1 MALRKL
7 ICHRAGVTTTKTDKT
22 WHNLLLKLPL
32 PFGRTTVINMPWI
45 HLLKLWKKRFQFAD
59 KSIVWKDAFPHCWEV
74 PRLQALQAL
83 QAPQAPHGP
92 HAAATF
98 RRQRERSLRRRQK
111 LGGRG

>member
-1 MALRKL
+1 MVLRKL
-7 ICHRAGVTTTKTDKT
+7 ICHRVCVTTTKTDKKRGI
-22 WHNLLLKLPL
+22 NLLLKLPL
-32 PFGRTTVINMPWI
+32 PFGRTTVINKAWI

-74 PRLQALQAL
+74 PRLQALQA
-83 QAPQAPHGP
+83 PQAPHGP